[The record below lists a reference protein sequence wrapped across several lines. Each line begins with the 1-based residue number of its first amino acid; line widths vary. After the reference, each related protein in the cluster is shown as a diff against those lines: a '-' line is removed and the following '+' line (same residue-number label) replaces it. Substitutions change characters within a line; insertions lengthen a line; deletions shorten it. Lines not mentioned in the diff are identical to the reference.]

1 MYYFFEDNKPAQ
13 EQRLDDVQRAL
24 RALAGETIALAVAL
38 ALLAAQAQAAA
49 PVAAAGQAHRGV
61 PSPAASQGEA
71 VLPRHDVPRPCL
83 WTDRGPLDRRRGR
96 NVCSEPQCG

>member
-38 ALLAAQAQAAA
+38 ALLAAQA
-49 PVAAAGQAHRGV
+49 
-61 PSPAASQGEA
+61 
-71 VLPRHDVPRPCL
+71 
-83 WTDRGPLDRRRGR
+83 
-96 NVCSEPQCG
+96 